1 LFSHVINTSITPLF
15 QLLANQWNRGWG
27 DVGSFDQN
35 LLRVELLS

>member
-1 LFSHVINTSITPLF
+1 LS

-35 LLRVELLS
+35 FSPC